1 MVSLLF
7 DNERGDIVPFD
18 YGDEGP
24 TGDVNL
30 SEITARVVELQEKM
44 RQAEQLEKRLKS
56 LSDQITHLSSVVIP
70 ELCESA
76 NMSEFTL
83 ADGTKVSVTSRFFGK
98 VSEEQ
103 MDAAQEFLE
112 RVGDGALIKRQISVD
127 LGKCDE
133 EQASHVHE
141 ALQSVGAVGEEK
153 RSIHPSTLSSWLTQ
167 QMESGVD
174 VPTEVFGVY
183 RKVQTKIK

>member
-7 DNERGDIVPFD
+7 DNERGDTLSFD
-18 YGDEGP
+18 YDAEGP

-30 SEITARVVELQEKM
+30 SEITARVVELQEKR
-44 RQAEQLEKRLKS
+44 RQAALLEQQLKG
-56 LSDQITHLSSVVIP
+56 LQDQITHLSSVVIP

-127 LGKCDE
+127 LGRCDE
-133 EQASHVHE
+133 EQASRVHE
-141 ALQSVGAVGEEK
+141 ALQSVNVVGDEK

-167 QMESGVD
+167 QMQGGVD
-174 VPTEVFGVY
+174 IPTEVFGVY
-183 RKVQTKIK
+183 RKVDTKIK